1 VLPLKFTYNL
11 KFEQNLH
18 RVVVFVVDYDFQIAL
33 LDCFY
38 DFNLLIYKK
47 ILKNILHHIIKHAL
61 PLPPPL
67 TQRKKIKCLN

>member
-38 DFNLLIYKK
+38 DFNLFIYKK
-47 ILKNILHHIIKHAL
+47 ILKNI
-61 PLPPPL
+61 
-67 TQRKKIKCLN
+67 KILF